1 MTRILLGVTGSAA
14 CFKAVALCSEL
25 VQSGHEVQPVLT
37 RSASRLVTPLQFS
50 CVAGCRAL
58 DDEWAPSDPAGMD
71 HVSLARHSDLLL
83 VAPATADFLGQTAAG
98 LATSLLGSLA
108 LAMETEK
115 PRVFAPAMNPQM
127 WNNPAVQRNA
137 ATLEQDGWMRIGP
150 VSGPTACGENGE
162 GRMVESSEIL
172 SVLTPFLQGG
182 G

>member
-115 PRVFAPAMNPQM
+115 PRAFAPAMNPQM

-150 VSGPTACGENGE
+150 VSGPTACGEKGE
-162 GRMVESSEIL
+162 GRMAESSEIL